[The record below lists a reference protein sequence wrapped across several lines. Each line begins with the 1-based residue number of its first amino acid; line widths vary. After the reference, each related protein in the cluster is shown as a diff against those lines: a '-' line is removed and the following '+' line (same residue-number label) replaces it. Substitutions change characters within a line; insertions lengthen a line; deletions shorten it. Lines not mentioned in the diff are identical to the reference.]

1 VATNDSADL
10 AGLSLRERKKQLTR
24 RALIDVADAMF
35 AERGFDNVTVAEIAD
50 AVNVAPKTVFVYF
63 STKEDLVFHGE
74 DDTRDELLAAIR
86 DRAEGQTPL
95 DALRGLLASAMN
107 TAARGP
113 VAALDRLLRTV
124 GDSVVLQSRMR
135 LMWERFEVALA
146 AELARELGTEAF
158 EPAPRIAAAQLV
170 LVFRMTASP
179 EVLAYVRAHAKSRQR
194 AAFTRWLDA
203 LVEMIG
209 GGIGEFARR

>member
-1 VATNDSADL
+1 MVDTDL
-10 AGLSLRERKKQLTR
+10 AGLSLRERKKRLTR
-24 RALIDVADAMF
+24 QALIEAADTMF

-63 STKEDLVFHGE
+63 PAKEDLVFHGE
-74 DDTRDELLAAIR
+74 DDTRDELLTAIR
-86 DRAEGQTPL
+86 DRAPGTTPL
-95 DALRGLLASAMN
+95 DALRDLLGSSMSTSAK
-107 TAARGP
+107 GP

-135 LMWERFEVALA
+135 LMWERFEMAIA
-146 AELARELGTEAF
+146 GELARELGTEAF

-170 LVFRMTASP
+170 LVFRMMASP
-179 EVLAYVRAHAKSRQR
+179 DVLAYVRAHARSRQR

-203 LVEMIG
+203 LVGMVG
-209 GGIGEFARR
+209 GGMGEFARR

>member
-1 VATNDSADL
+1 MATNDSADL

-24 RALIDVADAMF
+24 RALIDVAEAMF

-95 DALRGLLASAMN
+95 DALRELLASTTN
-107 TAARGP
+107 TGAKGP
-113 VAALDRLLRTV
+113 VAALERLLRTV

-135 LMWERFEVALA
+135 LMWERFD
-146 AELARELGTEAF
+146 
-158 EPAPRIAAAQLV
+158 
-170 LVFRMTASP
+170 
-179 EVLAYVRAHAKSRQR
+179 AKSRQR

-203 LVEMIG
+203 LVELIG

>member
-1 VATNDSADL
+1 MVDTDL
-10 AGLSLRERKKQLTR
+10 AGLSLRERKKRLTR
-24 RALIDVADAMF
+24 QALIEAADTMF

-63 STKEDLVFHGE
+63 PAKEDLVFHGE
-74 DDTRDELLAAIR
+74 DDTRDELLTAIR
-86 DRAEGQTPL
+86 DRAPGTTPL
-95 DALRGLLASAMN
+95 DALRDLLGSSMSTSAK
-107 TAARGP
+107 GP

-135 LMWERFEVALA
+135 LMWERFEMAIA
-146 AELARELGTEAF
+146 GELARELGTEAF

-170 LVFRMTASP
+170 LVFRMMASP
-179 EVLAYVRAHAKSRQR
+179 DVLAYVRAHARSRQR

-203 LVEMIG
+203 LVEMVG
-209 GGIGEFARR
+209 GGMGEFARR

>member
-1 VATNDSADL
+1 M
-10 AGLSLRERKKQLTR
+10 AGLSLRERTKQLTR
-24 RALIDVADAMF
+24 RALIEVAEAMF

-86 DRAEGQTPL
+86 DRAPGQTPL
-95 DALRGLLASAMN
+95 DALRELLGSAMSSS
-107 TAARGP
+107 TKGP
-113 VAALDRLLRTV
+113 VAALDRILRTV

-146 AELARELGTEAF
+146 EELARELGAEAF

-179 EVLAYVRAHAKSRQR
+179 EVLTYVRAHAKSRQR
-194 AAFTRWLDA
+194 AAFVRWLDA
-203 LVEMIG
+203 LVAMTG
-209 GGIGEFARR
+209 DGIGDFARR